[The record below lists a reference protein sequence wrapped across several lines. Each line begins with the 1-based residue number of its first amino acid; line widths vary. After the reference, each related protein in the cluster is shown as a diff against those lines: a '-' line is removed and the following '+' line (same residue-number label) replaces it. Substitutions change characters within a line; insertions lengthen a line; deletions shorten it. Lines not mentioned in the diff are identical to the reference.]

1 VLALTGREQT
11 LYHLGRVGQHLD
23 AAELLAHFEEL
34 KADESLL
41 RALEREV
48 AGEPAFATKHFD
60 SIFELRL
67 YRILIYCLVR
77 ALRPTV
83 FVETGVLHGL
93 TTAFAL
99 DAFRRNGTGTMVSI
113 DLPAYAGAQAPN
125 RDGYEAT
132 LPPDREPGWV
142 IPKGLRERWELLKGS
157 SAELLPEVLARH
169 RTIDMFLHDS
179 EHTYETMSLEM
190 NLAWPALRA
199 GGVMLVDN
207 IEANSAFD
215 DFCAAH
221 GVTALLLPAPDESYT
236 ELLRCGLVVKP

>member
-1 VLALTGREQT
+1 VPAVTGREQT
-11 LYHLGRVGQHLD
+11 LYHLGRVGQRLGAPEVLEYFD
-23 AAELLAHFEEL
+23 EL
-34 KADESLL
+34 KSDESLL

-48 AGEPAFATKHFD
+48 ADEPAFATKHFE

-77 ALRPTV
+77 ALRPAV

-99 DAFRRNGTGTMVSI
+99 DAFRRNGAGVMVSI
-113 DLPAYAGAQAPN
+113 DLPAYAGAEAPN

-142 IPKGLRERWELLKGS
+142 IPKALHEHWDLLKGS

-190 NLAWPALRA
+190 SLAWPALRA

-207 IEANSAFD
+207 IEANSAFH

-221 GVTALLLPAPDESYT
+221 RVTALLLPAPDESYA

>member
-1 VLALTGREQT
+1 MLAVTGREQT

-23 AAELLAHFEEL
+23 APELLEYFEEL
-34 KADESLL
+34 KTDESLL
-41 RALEREV
+41 RALEHEV

-60 SIFELRL
+60 SVFELRL

-77 ALRPTV
+77 ALRPTI

-132 LPPDREPGWV
+132 LPPGREPGWV
-142 IPKGLRERWELLKGS
+142 IPEGLHEHWDLLTGS
-157 SAELLPEVLARH
+157 SAELLPAVLARH
-169 RTIDMFLHDS
+169 PTIDMFLHDS
-179 EHTYETMSLEM
+179 EHTHETMSLEM
-190 NLAWPALRA
+190 SLAWPALRT

-215 DFCAAH
+215 DFCAARD
-221 GVTALLLPAPDESYT
+221 VTALRLPAPDESYT
-236 ELLRCGLVVKP
+236 HLLRCGLVVKP